1 MKLHHGFAFAALLVL
16 LAGCGTAPDKP
27 VAKNPDTPA
36 QAKPADPAP
45 APDREA
51 KIAATLKKLSD
62 DDRELAE
69 SQRFC
74 AVQNKTRLGSMG
86 LPPKIKIKNKEGEE
100 VEVFLCCAGC
110 EAEARKDEARTAAR
124 VAEMKIDNA
133 LAKLS
138 PEDRKAAEAQKYC
151 VTAKTSRLGSMGA
164 PTKVMVK
171 DKDGQEH
178 PVFFCCGGCE
188 RIIKKE
194 GEEKVLAIVDDL
206 VKKNAAPAPK

>member
-1 MKLHHGFAFAALLVL
+1 MKLHQALAFAALLLL
-16 LAGCGTAPDKP
+16 LAGCGTTPDKP
-27 VAKNPDTPA
+27 VAQNKDTKTET
-36 QAKPADPAP
+36 KPADPAP

-51 KIAATLKKLSD
+51 KIAATLAKLPE

-74 AVQNKTRLGSMG
+74 AAQNKSRLGSMG
-86 LPPKIKIKNKEGEE
+86 RPPKIKIKDKDGAE

-110 EAEARKDEARTAAR
+110 EAEARKDEAKTAAR
-124 VAEMKIDNA
+124 VAQMKVDNA

-138 PEDRKAAEAQKYC
+138 PEDRKAAEAQKFC
-151 VTAKTSRLGSMGA
+151 AKQTDSPLGSMGV
-164 PTKVMVK
+164 PTKVMLK
-171 DKDGQEH
+171 DKDGKER

-194 GEEKVLAIVDDL
+194 GEEKVLAIVDEL
-206 VKKNAAPAPK
+206 VKKNAVPAK